1 MRSVSEFLNEYGKT
15 HRHPSNQRI
24 HFLCVPVILISTLAF
39 GWPLSLAMLGQD
51 IAWAPFVNLTTVAS
65 ILLLVAFYARL
76 GWRVMM
82 AMTGF
87 LAISIAVILAVE
99 ASPLP
104 LIWTAVIA
112 WVAAWALQL
121 VGHNIEGAKPSFV
134 DDLVFLLIGPLF
146 ILEEWGVPLRA
157 KQHNA

>member
-1 MRSVSEFLNEYGKT
+1 MRTIHEFLNEYGKT

-39 GWPLSLAMLGQD
+39 GWPVSLSLLGYD
-51 IAWAPFVNLTTVAS
+51 AAWASWVNVTTVVSA
-65 ILLLVAFYARL
+65 LLLFGFYARL
-76 GWRVMM
+76 GWRVVTAM
-82 AMTGF
+82 AAF
-87 LAISIAVILAVE
+87 LAVSVAVIVAVE
-99 ASPLP
+99 ASALP
-104 LIWTAVIA
+104 LIWTAAIA

-146 ILEEWGVPLRA
+146 VLEEWGVPLRA
-157 KQHNA
+157 K